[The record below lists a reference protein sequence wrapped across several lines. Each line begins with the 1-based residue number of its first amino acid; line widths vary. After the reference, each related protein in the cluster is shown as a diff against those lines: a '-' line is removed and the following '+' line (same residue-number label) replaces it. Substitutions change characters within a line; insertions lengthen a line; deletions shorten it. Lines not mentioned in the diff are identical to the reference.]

1 MTRSGLIEGLGQEA
15 QQKVVEMSVKGF
27 NSSVIADEINMK
39 YNTDFDSKVIRTFL
53 IRAKKKVFNYAKQ
66 DKNFQGKIA
75 KSLFDS
81 AQQIN
86 ELNSELWG
94 FFLSIKKNPELKDHI
109 TKCSKCGHRIVIQ
122 MQSYGLL
129 LKTANQILA
138 TIVQVDKVLG
148 RVGSE
153 KSPLKVEVNLVDLSQ
168 KLQVIMPQMLENLKQ
183 RGFISKYNKNKFK

>member
-1 MTRSGLIEGLGQEA
+1 MGRSGLVENLGEEA
-15 QQKVVEMSVKGF
+15 QKKVVEMSVKGF

-53 IRAKKKVFNYAKQ
+53 IRAKKKVFNYAQQ

-81 AQQIN
+81 AKQLN
-86 ELNSELWG
+86 ELNSELWK
-94 FFLSIKKNPELKDHI
+94 FFLEIKKNPELKDKII
-109 TKCSKCGHRIVIQ
+109 TCHKCGSRQTINI
-122 MQSYGLL
+122 QSYGLL
-129 LKTANQILA
+129 LKASREILA
-138 TIVQVDKVLG
+138 TIQQVDKVLG

-153 KSPLKVEVNLVDLSQ
+153 KSPLKVEINLVDLTQ